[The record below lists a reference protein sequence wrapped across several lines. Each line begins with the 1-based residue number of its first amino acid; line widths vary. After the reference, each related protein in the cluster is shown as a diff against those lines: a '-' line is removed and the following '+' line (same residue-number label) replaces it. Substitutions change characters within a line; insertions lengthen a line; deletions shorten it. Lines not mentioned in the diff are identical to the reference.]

1 MTTDIFNPAGKPVE
15 ADTVDKR
22 AQRAVKA
29 FRTLQPTLTAYAKN
43 MTGKLNVRVEMSHT
57 DNGSTDGTRIFIRP
71 PLALGDDLRHDR
83 YVCNKRGPDGYQR
96 CPSCAVREAVL
107 RSIYHEIAHI
117 AFGSFEHV
125 SDHVKK
131 ETVEFAVKELR
142 SKWGKELE
150 FRLKYKSRPDMS
162 YIELAGQ
169 INNFLPFLLNCME
182 DARVDA
188 KMFKARPGT
197 RHMFEAETLK
207 IFREG
212 YEAKVNGEY
221 KTLKWDEA
229 PLNSQVM
236 IGTYLKA
243 SGYDYAEFLHPDA
256 VEALNDPQVTGIV
269 DQVRDIKLASDV
281 YRLALGV
288 FSRYRELGF
297 FATPEDQNPEPEEQN
312 EPSPDQE
319 PSPPAQ
325 SEEGGADQSGPP
337 APEGDPS
344 PDSQDNEAC
353 SGAGQSSPSG
363 EDEDSSGTSGTP
375 QAEPSTEDG
384 SSAEADA
391 GAGEQKGDGEL
402 NGQDDRDQGDLDRGS
417 GSGLDGDSSQ
427 ESDTGS
433 PDGDESERDGSS
445 RQSDGDN
452 QDSSKPESE
461 DRNSATGDDSLPNT
475 DGDGTDPSREGSQ
488 EEHDGSEQSDSSD
501 SGGDGEAS
509 GEGGQEE
516 VRQDDG
522 GEEPVDQGADDGYG
536 GTDIEG
542 ELKGKPEMGTPEDI
556 AQVIS
561 IFGDHDEKPT
571 SAASVEEG
579 EAITKAII
587 QGIYFNKPSENVHGV
602 REHWVDKHAIE
613 NGIDYAAGWEE
624 MDARKASR
632 LGKSGNME
640 IPETILQPV
649 LLEVRRTFTDNQ
661 RGDRQRNK
669 KAGKVNANVL
679 GRRAWNNDPRLF
691 AKKTQPGRKNY
702 AVIIGVDLS
711 GSTKGRNL
719 LLEKR
724 AVMAQAEVLDRAGIP
739 FAIIGHTGNYKRASR
754 LDTSREL
761 TLEVYHIKDLNQ
773 TWESA
778 RPALENIAGYGVN
791 LDGHA
796 LEYLRKMA
804 DQAKATDKIIMYY
817 SDGKMPST
825 NHDEEL
831 EILQREIKTCRDLSH
846 TLLGVGIRT
855 DSPKAHGLST
865 VQVDTDSDLSKVV
878 AHLGDRLS
886 ETQ

>member
-1 MTTDIFNPAGKPVE
+1 MTTDIFNPSGSTTE
-15 ADTVDKR
+15 TDTVDER
-22 AQRAVKA
+22 ARRAVKA
-29 FRTLQPTLTAYAKN
+29 FRALQPTLTAYAKN
-43 MTGKLNVRVEMSHT
+43 MTGKPNVRVEMSPT

-117 AFGSFEHV
+117 AFGSFEIV
-125 SDHVKK
+125 TDHAKK
-131 ETVEFAVKELR
+131 QTVEFAVKELR
-142 SKWGKELE
+142 GEWGKKIEA
-150 FRLKYKSRPDMS
+150 RLKYRAPSNYMELAS
-162 YIELAGQ
+162 YI
-169 INNFLPFLLNCME
+169 NSFLPFLLNCME

-188 KMFKARPGT
+188 KMFKTRPGT

-207 IFREG
+207 VFREG

-243 SGYDYAEFLHPDA
+243 SGYDYDEFLHPDA
-256 VEALNDPQVTGIV
+256 VTALNDPQVTGIV
-269 DQVRDIKLASDV
+269 EQVRDIRTASDV
-281 YRLALGV
+281 YRLALHV
-288 FSRYRELGF
+288 FARYRELGF
-297 FATPEDQNPEPEEQN
+297 FATPEDQDPEPEEKN

-319 PSPPAQ
+319 SSPPSQ
-325 SEEGGADQSGPP
+325 QEEGGADQSGPP
-337 APEGDPS
+337 SPEGNPS
-344 PDSQDNEAC
+344 PDSQNDAE
-353 SGAGQSSPSG
+353 GTEEGGSPPSR

-384 SSAEADA
+384 SSDEADA

-402 NGQDDRDQGDLDRGS
+402 DGKDDSDQGDLDRGS
-417 GSGLDGDSSQ
+417 GAGLDGDSSQ
-427 ESDTGS
+427 EGDSKPSDSSEESDSHGS
-433 PDGDESERDGSS
+433 PQQGDGDSKDSNKSESG
-445 RQSDGDN
+445 DGDG
-452 QDSSKPESE
+452 
-461 DRNSATGDDSLPNT
+461 ATGDDSLPDS
-475 DGDGTDPSREGSQ
+475 DGDGTDSSGEGSQ
-488 EEHDGSEQSDSSD
+488 EEHDGAEQSDSPD
-501 SGGDGEAS
+501 GGSDGEAS
-509 GEGGQEE
+509 GEGGSEE
-516 VRQDDG
+516 VPEGSG

-556 AQVIS
+556 AEVIS

-571 SAASVEEG
+571 SASVEEG
-579 EAITKAII
+579 EAVTKAII
-587 QGIYFNKPSENVHGV
+587 QGIYFNKPSEHVHGV
-602 REHWVDKHAIE
+602 REHWVDKHAVE
-613 NGIDYAAGWEE
+613 NGIDYSAGWEE
-624 MDARKASR
+624 MEARKASR

-669 KAGKVNANVL
+669 KAGKVNATVL

-691 AKKTQPGRKNY
+691 AKKTQPGRKSY

-724 AVMAQAEVLDRAGIP
+724 AVIAQAEVLDRAGIP
-739 FAIIGHTGNYKRASR
+739 FAIIGHTGNYQRASR

-778 RPALENIAGYGVN
+778 RPALEQIAGYGVN

-831 EILQREIKTCRDLSH
+831 EILQREIKTCRDLRH

-855 DSPKAHGLST
+855 DSPTAHGLPT